1 MRKLSVMPTLRFVCL
16 FFFFLPD
23 QVNNKLPFP
32 LLFIT
37 SNTSSFSLGGFAF
50 CSPWLV
56 KPELLG
62 MTVYGKS
69 ESRRSRAR
77 ASGSRGAA
85 WVLSFSLAGHA
96 LPLSQHSWTW
106 SAVQKGWLLRRGMWG
121 PTCFLAVPLEECPKG
136 APWESPWLTLD
147 SSKPWV

>member
-1 MRKLSVMPTLRFVCL
+1 MFVC
-16 FFFFLPD
+16 FFLPD

-69 ESRRSRAR
+69 ELRRSRAR

-85 WVLSFSLAGHA
+85 WVLSFSSAGHA

-106 SAVQKGWLLRRGMWG
+106 SAVQKG
-121 PTCFLAVPLEECPKG
+121 
-136 APWESPWLTLD
+136 
-147 SSKPWV
+147 